1 MANGRGREM
10 LWASV
15 QIQVSDLSVNYFYNL
30 YILIFYDFEHI
41 CYIFT
46 YEYIIIYCNAEFSDV
61 SPHKNEKIQN
71 PLKRE

>member
-10 LWASV
+10 LWASQTV

-46 YEYIIIYCNAEFSDV
+46 YMNT
-61 SPHKNEKIQN
+61 
-71 PLKRE
+71 